1 VGWLGERWRRPPAR
15 EVPASSVRLWQ
26 LDPLAAEPP
35 KCWLPPIHRGRAWE
49 VAVAAEVVNSG
60 RLGGGLAT
68 VCHLPYPACSWSKFL
83 WLQLQK
89 KKSFYGIRA
98 DKGGPLKISNLPLFL
113 GPTLAIRCICQVFL
127 LRNIP
132 CDQSRY

>member
-1 VGWLGERWRRPPAR
+1 MAWGTVAQATGPGGASELG
-15 EVPASSVRLWQ
+15 Q
-26 LDPLAAEPP
+26 
-35 KCWLPPIHRGRAWE
+35 
-49 VAVAAEVVNSG
+49 AVAARPACSRASEVLAASNSPRA
-60 RLGGGLAT
+60 RLGGRGGSRGGEQRQARRGVGHCVSFALSCVLLEQVFMA
-68 VCHLPYPACSWSKFL
+68 AIA
-83 WLQLQK
+83 K